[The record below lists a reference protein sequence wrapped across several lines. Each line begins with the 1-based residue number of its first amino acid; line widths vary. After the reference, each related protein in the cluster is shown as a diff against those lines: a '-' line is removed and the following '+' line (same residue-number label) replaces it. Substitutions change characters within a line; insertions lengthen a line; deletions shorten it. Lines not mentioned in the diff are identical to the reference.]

1 LRIVSTAARHGD
13 RELEALSRTLRELP
27 RPVLGRIADHA
38 MLWDLR
44 CIEHDRELRAQLP
57 RLKAALT

>member
-1 LRIVSTAARHGD
+1 
-13 RELEALSRTLRELP
+13 
-27 RPVLGRIADHA
+27 VLGRIADHA

-57 RLKAALT
+57 RLKAALA